1 MWLKINRGQTYQCL
15 FENGDFSFSRLA
27 YRPHLSGENCHRKRT
42 FSKTLSREE
51 IFGNAGL
58 YIVAKAQVFE
68 YDDVVHHILEV
79 FRMLCKACNRI
90 SIVLA
95 FSYGENTLLVDA
107 YFFENGGIKFP
118 YLRISGF
125 FGNG

>member
-1 MWLKINRGQTYQCL
+1 MWLKINRDQTYQCL

-42 FSKTLSREE
+42 FSKRRL
-51 IFGNAGL
+51 
-58 YIVAKAQVFE
+58 IVAKAQVFE

-79 FRMLCKACNRI
+79 FRMLCKACNCI

-95 FSYGENTLLVDA
+95 FSCGENTLLVDA
-107 YFFENGGIKFP
+107 YFFENGGIKSL